1 MDLGI
6 RGRCAFVS
14 GSSSGI
20 GRAIALELAAE
31 GCNVAVHGRNKVR
44 AEETAHAVEA
54 QGVKAIVTI
63 GDLATAEGC
72 DAVAALAIAGLGA
85 VEIVINNA
93 GIALLKDN
101 PVWSDIP
108 DQVWV
113 DSFQVNFMSAL
124 RMSKAFLPC
133 IQKSGWG
140 RFIQISTGGS
150 RVAGILSEYGSV
162 KAAMNKLT
170 ADIAK
175 SVGKYGATSN
185 GIMPGLIMT
194 PAIEEYLR
202 VLSKQMN
209 WEGDMAELERKYLQM
224 SPQSVPRVGRPRDI
238 AAMAAFLCSPLAGY
252 MTGVTFSINGGSGSF
267 V

>member
-6 RGRCAFVS
+6 RGKRAFVS

-31 GCNVAVHGRNKVR
+31 GCDIAVHGRNKAR
-44 AEETAHAVEA
+44 TEETAHAAEA
-54 QGVKAIVTI
+54 LGVKAVVTL
-63 GDLATAEGC
+63 GDLATMEGC
-72 DAVAALAIAGLGA
+72 DKAAAEALAGFGS

-93 GIALLKDN
+93 GIALRKDN
-101 PVWSDIP
+101 PVWSEVP
-108 DQVWV
+108 DQTWV

-133 IQKSGWG
+133 VIEAGWG

-150 RVAGILSEYGSV
+150 RTAGILSEYGAV

-175 SVGKYGATSN
+175 TVGKHGATSN

-194 PAIEEYLR
+194 PAIEEYLG
-202 VLSKQMN
+202 VLAGQMG
-209 WEGDMAELERKYLQM
+209 WEGDLAELERNWLQIM
-224 SPQSVPRVGRPRDI
+224 PQSVQRVGRPRDI
-238 AAMAAFLCSPLAGY
+238 AAMTAFLCSPLAGY
-252 MTGVTFSINGGSGSF
+252 MTGVTFAINGGQGNF